1 MKTPTFWRW
10 FTANESKLK
19 QIQTLPKSEQEELLY
34 WFNKH
39 LEYHNP
45 RIKPK
50 LHISDDNQGP
60 PTLTFSV
67 YSDHEIRTAMLHL
80 LETAPPYK
88 DWIITA
94 SQDQTDAEY
103 TQRKKSQEEQD
114 IQDLIKY
121 LDSYS

>member
-1 MKTPTFWRW
+1 MKTPAFWRW
-10 FTANESKLK
+10 FTANENKLK
-19 QIQTLPKSEQEELLY
+19 QIHTLPKSGQEELLY
-34 WFNKH
+34 WLNKH

-45 RIKPK
+45 RIKPQ
-50 LHISDDNQGP
+50 LHISADNNGP
-60 PTLTFSV
+60 PTLTFAV
-67 YSDHEIRTAMLHL
+67 YSDHEIRASILHL

-94 SQDQTDAEY
+94 SQDENLDESSKRQ
-103 TQRKKSQEEQD
+103 QSQEEQD

>member
-1 MKTPTFWRW
+1 MKTPAFWRW
-10 FTANESKLK
+10 FTANKNKLK
-19 QIQTLPKSEQEELLY
+19 QIHTLPKREQEELLY
-34 WFNKH
+34 WLNKH
-39 LEYHNP
+39 LDYHNP
-45 RIKPK
+45 RIKPQ
-50 LHISDDNQGP
+50 LHISADNDGP
-60 PTLTFSV
+60 PSLTFAV
-67 YSDHEIRTAMLHL
+67 YSDHEIRAAMLQL

-88 DWIITA
+88 DWIISA